1 LVIHKL
7 SAELDTITS
16 EMAELCEEYG
26 GDEGVLK
33 DVSSRTDAELAY
45 THAIVALWNDED
57 KPACAAHSALID
69 AADGYAA
76 HLRTLSDK
84 YHCSALKNPK
94 GKLALKTAKDRLAQ
108 LSNGE
113 EYDTLAEYVSIDRK
127 QKDSA
132 KRANE
137 LFAAV
142 ESSFVERLTAPAAD
156 GAEGDLV
163 IQPAAGMRVYLA
175 CQPVDLRKGF
185 DGLSAQVV
193 NVLADD
199 PFSGYLFVFR
209 GKRGDYVKLLWW
221 DGSGLCLFA
230 KRLEKGRFV
239 WPPIVDGRLQ
249 LTPAQLALLIEGI
262 DWRRTVAPD
271 PARRPARV

>member
-1 LVIHKL
+1 
-7 SAELDTITS
+7 
-16 EMAELCEEYG
+16 
-26 GDEGVLK
+26 
-33 DVSSRTDAELAY
+33 
-45 THAIVALWNDED
+45 
-57 KPACAAHSALID
+57 
-69 AADGYAA
+69 
-76 HLRTLSDK
+76 
-84 YHCSALKNPK
+84 
-94 GKLALKTAKDRLAQ
+94 
-108 LSNGE
+108 
-113 EYDTLAEYVSIDRK
+113 
-127 QKDSA
+127 
-132 KRANE
+132 
-137 LFAAV
+137 
-142 ESSFVERLTAPAAD
+142 
-156 GAEGDLV
+156 V

-199 PFSGYLFVFR
+199 PFSGHLFVFR

-239 WPPIVDGRLQ
+239 WPPLVDGRLQ